1 MPYKTSYSLQAQLID
16 HDGALVASEQLAQ
29 ALDGLACH
37 SDSVLNYAE
46 LAFANECSL
55 RGGFPRLVLDDK
67 GRLTM
72 AVEVD
77 SRRKLTRKELA
88 EVQEDIQGQLTD
100 GIGAGCFDEL
110 TTSTG
115 IGVQLCFPLKPK
127 CLQTEGTAWRPKA
140 TTEKANKQRLTA
152 AAKLV
157 EKRDSAPP
165 KPAAS
170 SKTRPGG
177 PAATPD
183 KPMKPNLQKLFRLLA
198 KPERDQLFDQIEA
211 ELEACGNDLSCVGH
225 GEYPHGNFN
234 DPKLLGLLLKAGL
247 PPETTDL
254 KGNSLLVQAT
264 VNPKCLKLLLKS
276 GADVNRVCDSY
287 NATTALFRAAWLGK
301 RKSIEFLLEH
311 GADPSIK
318 DKSGRS
324 ALDVVDKRS
333 RERQAIIDLLRSG
346 SQR

>member
-1 MPYKTSYSLQAQLID
+1 
-16 HDGALVASEQLAQ
+16 
-29 ALDGLACH
+29 
-37 SDSVLNYAE
+37 
-46 LAFANECSL
+46 
-55 RGGFPRLVLDDK
+55 
-67 GRLTM
+67 
-72 AVEVD
+72 
-77 SRRKLTRKELA
+77 
-88 EVQEDIQGQLTD
+88 
-100 GIGAGCFDEL
+100 
-110 TTSTG
+110 
-115 IGVQLCFPLKPK
+115 
-127 CLQTEGTAWRPKA
+127 
-140 TTEKANKQRLTA
+140 
-152 AAKLV
+152 
-157 EKRDSAPP
+157 
-165 KPAAS
+165 
-170 SKTRPGG
+170 
-177 PAATPD
+177 
-183 KPMKPNLQKLFRLLA
+183 
-198 KPERDQLFDQIEA
+198 LFDQIEA